1 MEFAL
6 SHLVEAL
13 PGLVWTALPDGR
25 AEFLNRRWCEYTGLR
40 LEQAAG
46 FGWQSALHPE
56 DVDLVLEYWRSLL
69 QSGQP
74 GEVEA
79 RLRRYDGEYRRF
91 LFSAAPLADKS
102 GRVVKWCGTNTDI
115 EERLQPQEALRTR
128 ESLFSSIFD
137 GLPELVPLTTREGD
151 LELANRHILEFL
163 GVSLEAL
170 KGWANGASFHPED
183 YSSVLAAWQ
192 RSQSIGEPYDLE
204 ARQRRADGVYRWTR
218 IRGYPLRDS
227 QERIVNWYSCRPTS
241 TTPSESI

>member
-1 MEFAL
+1 M
-6 SHLVEAL
+6 
-13 PGLVWTALPDGR
+13 
-25 AEFLNRRWCEYTGLR
+25 
-40 LEQAAG
+40 
-46 FGWQSALHPE
+46 
-56 DVDLVLEYWRSLL
+56 LEYWRSLL

-79 RLRRYDGEYRRF
+79 RLCRYDGEYRRF

-151 LELANRHILEFL
+151 LELANRHILDFL

-241 TTPSESI
+241 TTPSESL